1 MEVRQAAALHPDS
14 QGQARR
20 SAGRRGNA
28 GRRARP
34 AARFRRRVLL
44 QGIRRAA
51 PPAPGAGTAQGLRAA
66 GRRDRQVGR
75 RIRIPAARDPLGLP
89 GQHSRTRNRGGCG
102 EADGD
107 LDLQRRARSFRCA
120 QAPLP
125 ASSHRLP
132 RTEARGA
139 HRRKPRAWNREIPA
153 HADRRLHQPGPHSR
167 SEEAAVGQRNHRLG
181 ARAGAAAVFGAGSS
195 DRQGHAQRALEIRGR
210 HRDHAAPGDDL
221 RRQSRTARRVRL
233 GALMREELHRFFRA
247 ARGAGVRVSPAESI
261 DAMKAVADVGFG
273 DRDILR
279 DTLLLTLAK
288 NQDEKRALGETF
300 DLFFSQPEVKDEAA
314 PEDAAQGAL
323 PDSTSSETPPGG
335 DAGAPAPQMGELA
348 QMLMSRD
355 RNAIAAAMANAAS
368 AASLSDIRY
377 FTQRGIFS
385 TRILEALGIERLR
398 DDMDALTA
406 TNPAEA
412 ERLAAA
418 LEALRENVRD
428 VVSQALL
435 LYGREESENLRNE
448 ILRNAP
454 LARLE
459 RRQVEQM
466 KALIRAIAR
475 RLRERYS
482 KPRKRQRRGHL
493 DVRRT
498 LRRNA
503 AWGGIPFLTSWKR
516 RHRDRPKIVALCDVA
531 GSVAQVSDFFLLL
544 IHSLHEVV
552 DDVRSFAF
560 SGHLIE
566 VSDILDTKSPE
577 EAMKEIMSKVGFGSS
592 DYGGSLVDFE
602 KGWIRSVTPKTT
614 VVVLGD
620 ARTNNLDPR
629 ADILRTISERSKRLV
644 WLNPEGRMA
653 WGWGDSEMPRYAAF
667 CSVVRQC
674 ATAKQLER
682 AVSDIV
688 AAYQ

>member
-1 MEVRQAAALHPDS
+1 
-14 QGQARR
+14 
-20 SAGRRGNA
+20 
-28 GRRARP
+28 
-34 AARFRRRVLL
+34 
-44 QGIRRAA
+44 
-51 PPAPGAGTAQGLRAA
+51 
-66 GRRDRQVGR
+66 
-75 RIRIPAARDPLGLP
+75 
-89 GQHSRTRNRGGCG
+89 
-102 EADGD
+102 
-107 LDLQRRARSFRCA
+107 
-120 QAPLP
+120 
-125 ASSHRLP
+125 
-132 RTEARGA
+132 
-139 HRRKPRAWNREIPA
+139 
-153 HADRRLHQPGPHSR
+153 
-167 SEEAAVGQRNHRLG
+167 
-181 ARAGAAAVFGAGSS
+181 
-195 DRQGHAQRALEIRGR
+195 
-210 HRDHAAPGDDL
+210 
-221 RRQSRTARRVRL
+221 
-233 GALMREELHRFFRA
+233 MREELHRFFRA

-261 DAMKAVADVGFG
+261 DAMKAVADVGFA
-273 DRDILR
+273 DRGILR

-288 NQDEKRALGETF
+288 SEEEKQALGQCF
-300 DLFFSQPEVKDEAA
+300 DVFFSQPELKEETA
-314 PEDAAQGAL
+314 PEDAAGSLQAD
-323 PDSTSSETPPGG
+323 PAASEAEPGG
-335 DAGAPAPQMGELA
+335 PGAPSPELGELA
-348 QMLMSRD
+348 QMLLSRD
-355 RNAIAAAMANAAS
+355 RNAIAAALANAANAAS
-368 AASLSDIRY
+368 VSDIRY

-385 TRILEALGIERLR
+385 TRILDALGIARLR
-398 DDMDALTA
+398 DDLDALTA
-406 TNPAEA
+406 RSPADA

-418 LEALRENVRD
+418 TEALRENVRD
-428 VVSQALL
+428 VVNQALL
-435 LYGREESENLRNE
+435 LYGREESENLRHE

-493 DVRRT
+493 DIRRT

-503 AWGGIPFLTSWKR
+503 AWGGVPFLTSWKR
-516 RHRDRPKIVALCDVA
+516 RHRDRPKIVALCDVS

-566 VSDILDTKSPE
+566 VSDILDAKSPE
-577 EAMKEIMSKVGFGSS
+577 EAMREIMSKVGFGSS

-602 KGWIRSVTPKTT
+602 KGFLRSVTPKTT
-614 VVVLGD
+614 VIVLGD

-629 ADILRTISERSKRLV
+629 ADILRRISERAKRLV

-653 WGWGDSEMPRYAAF
+653 WGWGDSEMPRYATF

>member
-1 MEVRQAAALHPDS
+1 
-14 QGQARR
+14 
-20 SAGRRGNA
+20 
-28 GRRARP
+28 
-34 AARFRRRVLL
+34 
-44 QGIRRAA
+44 
-51 PPAPGAGTAQGLRAA
+51 
-66 GRRDRQVGR
+66 
-75 RIRIPAARDPLGLP
+75 
-89 GQHSRTRNRGGCG
+89 
-102 EADGD
+102 
-107 LDLQRRARSFRCA
+107 
-120 QAPLP
+120 
-125 ASSHRLP
+125 
-132 RTEARGA
+132 
-139 HRRKPRAWNREIPA
+139 
-153 HADRRLHQPGPHSR
+153 
-167 SEEAAVGQRNHRLG
+167 
-181 ARAGAAAVFGAGSS
+181 
-195 DRQGHAQRALEIRGR
+195 
-210 HRDHAAPGDDL
+210 
-221 RRQSRTARRVRL
+221 
-233 GALMREELHRFFRA
+233 MREELHRFFRA

-261 DAMKAVADVGFG
+261 DAMKAVADVGFA

-300 DLFFSQPEVKDEAA
+300 DLFFSQPEVKDETA
-314 PEDAAQGAL
+314 PEDAANDAANSAT
-323 PDSTSSETPPGG
+323 PDATAGETGES
-335 DAGAPAPQMGELA
+335 GAPAPELGELA
-348 QMLMSRD
+348 QMLMSQD
-355 RNAIAAAMANAAS
+355 RSAVAAALANAAS

-385 TRILEALGIERLR
+385 TRILNRLGIERLR
-398 DDMDALTA
+398 DDLDALTS

-418 LEALRENVRD
+418 LTALRENVGEI
-428 VVSQALL
+428 VSQALV

-493 DVRRT
+493 DIRRT

-503 AWGGIPFLTSWKR
+503 AWGGVPFLTSWKR
-516 RHRDRPKIVALCDVA
+516 RHRDRPQIVALCDVS

-577 EAMKEIMSKVGFGSS
+577 EAMSEIMSKVGFGSS
-592 DYGGSLVDFE
+592 DYGGSLSDFE
-602 KGWIRSVTPKTT
+602 KGWIKTVTPKTT
-614 VVVLGD
+614 VIVLGD

-629 ADILRTISERSKRLV
+629 ADILRRISERSKRLV

>member
-1 MEVRQAAALHPDS
+1 
-14 QGQARR
+14 
-20 SAGRRGNA
+20 
-28 GRRARP
+28 
-34 AARFRRRVLL
+34 
-44 QGIRRAA
+44 
-51 PPAPGAGTAQGLRAA
+51 
-66 GRRDRQVGR
+66 
-75 RIRIPAARDPLGLP
+75 
-89 GQHSRTRNRGGCG
+89 
-102 EADGD
+102 
-107 LDLQRRARSFRCA
+107 
-120 QAPLP
+120 
-125 ASSHRLP
+125 
-132 RTEARGA
+132 
-139 HRRKPRAWNREIPA
+139 
-153 HADRRLHQPGPHSR
+153 
-167 SEEAAVGQRNHRLG
+167 
-181 ARAGAAAVFGAGSS
+181 
-195 DRQGHAQRALEIRGR
+195 
-210 HRDHAAPGDDL
+210 
-221 RRQSRTARRVRL
+221 
-233 GALMREELHRFFRA
+233 MREELHRFFRA

-261 DAMKAVADVGFG
+261 DAMKAVADVGFA
-273 DRDILR
+273 DRGILR

-288 NQDEKRALGETF
+288 SQDEKQALGECF
-300 DLFFSQPEVKDEAA
+300 DLFFSRPEVKEEETAPEEAA
-314 PEDAAQGAL
+314 EGTQRDAAAG
-323 PDSTSSETPPGG
+323 ETPSG
-335 DAGAPAPQMGELA
+335 DAAGAPSPELGELA
-348 QMLMSRD
+348 QMLLSRD
-355 RNAIAAAMANAAS
+355 RNAIAAAMANAAN

-385 TRILEALGIERLR
+385 TRILESLGIERLR
-398 DDMDALTA
+398 DDLDALTA
-406 TNPAEA
+406 TSPAEA

-418 LEALRENVRD
+418 LGALRENVRE
-428 VVSQALL
+428 VVNQALL
-435 LYGREESENLRNE
+435 LYGREESENLRHE

-493 DVRRT
+493 DIRRT

-503 AWGGIPFLTSWKR
+503 AWDGVPFLTSWKR
-516 RHRDRPKIVALCDVA
+516 RHRDRPKIVAICDVS

-566 VSDILDTKSPE
+566 VSGILGTKSPE
-577 EAMKEIMSKVGFGSS
+577 AAMSEIMSKVGFGSS

-602 KGWIRSVTPKTT
+602 KGWIRTVTPKTT
-614 VVVLGD
+614 VIVLGD

-629 ADILRTISERSKRLV
+629 ADILRRISERSKRLV